1 MPLTEAE
8 MLDAIIGDNA
18 NERKAFLSSFRGTV
32 VAIAKDAIR
41 VHLRLERLGAV
52 VVHHERID
60 YVLQFLHVAL
70 NNAITSTALLVEGYP
85 LPSGN
90 LMRQYG
96 EATAMIL
103 LFLDHRSGVLEAYK
117 RNPIKYR
124 VDGAL
129 KQVDEQRGVADR
141 LRRLLGFD
149 QTRWR
154 AFMEISRH
162 YHGFSHAGAVSTIFH
177 FPLDPPR
184 RVIIGAHY
192 DPAKRNATRLELR
205 RRRTALKTLDTLV
218 RILFHVF
225 PRAPRT
231 KPTKTSARRPEPV
244 GAPPPRIGLAAI
256 RARPAGRQPAPP
268 RP

>member
-1 MPLTEAE
+1 
-8 MLDAIIGDNA
+8 
-18 NERKAFLSSFRGTV
+18 
-32 VAIAKDAIR
+32 
-41 VHLRLERLGAV
+41 
-52 VVHHERID
+52 
-60 YVLQFLHVAL
+60 
-70 NNAITSTALLVEGYP
+70 
-85 LPSGN
+85 
-90 LMRQYG
+90 
-96 EATAMIL
+96 MIL

-256 RARPAGRQPAPP
+256 RARPAGGPTCAGDRENAMTSWARGIHSRNATRICPLNIRSSISIAAPTP
-268 RP
+268 VPYLSHDGIREEMIAPFGTREGALLRPVTMSFMV